1 MSLKDL
7 DVSVA
12 LLSTCL
18 GVGPIS
24 VYKYRCI
31 YRSVY
36 HCKFVF
42 VYNNVLCRYKLTALK
57 FKCHYRNTSILF
69 PFKLCTKKIVRK
81 HARLYLNGGKIT
93 NVNDTHA

>member
-1 MSLKDL
+1 MCQLHCYRHVSAAVPSVFINIDVYIVVCITVSLCLCTITFYADL
-7 DVSVA
+7 
-12 LLSTCL
+12 
-18 GVGPIS
+18 
-24 VYKYRCI
+24 
-31 YRSVY
+31 
-36 HCKFVF
+36 
-42 VYNNVLCRYKLTALK
+42 YKLTALK